1 MHVDFHTVNALALIG
16 FAILLGLYSGKLT
29 RKFGFPSLIGFM
41 IAGVFMGVSFIG
53 LFNEHLL
60 RQLSFIPNIA
70 LGFVAFSIGSELSLK
85 TLKKLGNSIITIL
98 LFETVITFLFV
109 AGAIYLFTK
118 DLPLALIFG
127 AMAPATAP
135 AGTVAIIQEYKA
147 KGNLTQTMYAV
158 VGFDDGIAV
167 LIFGFASAFSKSLL
181 SAETGTS
188 TNFLSTAAGP
198 TIEVVLSIAAGLGIG
213 LLYTYL
219 VRKLR
224 SKDNIPALTFG
235 FVCLSVGLAIT
246 YHLSAILMP
255 MAMGFVLCNTSRSE
269 TAAVAGR
276 LRPIMPLIF
285 ILFFFLAGAHLDIK
299 ALPALGI
306 VGLLYIIF
314 RSTGKVI
321 GAGLGARIG
330 KAPKNTVKYLGMGIL
345 SQAGVA
351 IGLSIVVAQQFSDL
365 GTHGAEIG
373 SAVITTI
380 AATCIIFEIIGPL
393 MAKYAL
399 TKAGEIRCQDT

>member
-1 MHVDFHTVNALALIG
+1 MHVDFHTVNSLALIG
-16 FAILLGLYSGKLT
+16 IAILFSLYSGKLA
-29 RKFGFPSLIGFM
+29 RKFGLPSLIGFM
-41 IAGVFMGVSFIG
+41 IAGVLMGISLLD
-53 LFNEHLL
+53 LFNEVLL

-85 TLKKLGNSIITIL
+85 TLKKLGNNIITIL
-98 LFETVITFLFV
+98 LFETVLTFFLV
-109 AGAIYLFTK
+109 AGAIYLLTK
-118 DLPLALIFG
+118 DIPLALIFG

-135 AGTVAIIQEYKA
+135 AGTVAIIQEYRA

-158 VGFDDGIAV
+158 VGFDDGLAV

-181 SAETGTS
+181 AAKAGTS
-188 TNFLSTAAGP
+188 SNMLT
-198 TIEVVLSIAAGLGIG
+198 TIAEPALEVVLSIATGLGIG
-213 LLYTYL
+213 LLYTWL

-235 FVCLSVGLAIT
+235 FVCLSVGLALT
-246 YHLSAILMP
+246 YHLSAILTP

-269 TAAVAGR
+269 TATVAGR

-285 ILFFFLAGAHLDIK
+285 ILFFFLAGAHLDIS
-299 ALPALGI
+299 ALPALGL
-306 VGLLYIIF
+306 VGLFYIVF
-314 RSTGKVI
+314 RSMGKIV

-330 KAPKNTVKYLGMGIL
+330 KAPVNTVKYLGMGIL

-351 IGLSIVVAQQFSDL
+351 IGLSIVVAQQFSHL
-365 GTHGAEIG
+365 GVHGAKIG
-373 SAVITTI
+373 SDVITTV

-399 TKAGEIRCQDT
+399 TKAGEITKE